1 MAAQTVGMTAQ
12 EKAAFQRSRDK
23 KTGRQRQKAVRK
35 NLGPIFIASLTGQSA
50 QNRLQQLCPAVV
62 GKGQKAGGKTAQNR
76 KNVARK
82 TAKNKKKKASATKKQ
97 HKMLKKLKKQHR
109 MLKWQ
114 RLNPEAAS
122 MLGNPDGPMQGKQV
136 RLIGPGLSEFQRN
149 SPATVLSHF
158 TVTDTV
164 TVKNHGGSVNTY
176 PASHLYI
183 LTGTEK
189 LPMQEK
195 AELRKVRKTVKT
207 DALTAAGGQLKMEK

>member
-1 MAAQTVGMTAQ
+1 MKLM
-12 EKAAFQRSRDK
+12 K
-23 KTGRQRQKAVRK
+23 KTAA
-35 NLGPIFIASLTGQSA
+35 L
-50 QNRLQQLCPAVV
+50 
-62 GKGQKAGGKTAQNR
+62 
-76 KNVARK
+76 
-82 TAKNKKKKASATKKQ
+82 AKQA
-97 HKMLKKLKKQHR
+97 
-109 MLKWQ
+109 KWQ
-114 RLNPEAAS
+114 RLNPEAVS
-122 MLGNPDGPMQGKQV
+122 LLGNPDGPMKGKQV

-207 DALTAAGGQLKMEK
+207 DALTAAGGQLKKEIQMQVEALSQHKK

>member
-1 MAAQTVGMTAQ
+1 
-12 EKAAFQRSRDK
+12 
-23 KTGRQRQKAVRK
+23 
-35 NLGPIFIASLTGQSA
+35 
-50 QNRLQQLCPAVV
+50 
-62 GKGQKAGGKTAQNR
+62 
-76 KNVARK
+76 
-82 TAKNKKKKASATKKQ
+82 
-97 HKMLKKLKKQHR
+97 MLKKLKKQHK

-164 TVKNHGGSVNTY
+164 TVKNHGGSVSTY